1 MYDAGKRRVLLLG
14 GAGSYEVPHPFTGWT
29 VQSCSLVAV
38 TKEIIQNK
46 KQASDSPVVSFL
58 V

>member
-14 GAGSYEVPHPFTGWT
+14 GAASYEVPHPFTGWT

-38 TKEIIQNK
+38 TKRISYRIK
-46 KQASDSPVVSFL
+46 SRPPIPL
-58 V
+58 